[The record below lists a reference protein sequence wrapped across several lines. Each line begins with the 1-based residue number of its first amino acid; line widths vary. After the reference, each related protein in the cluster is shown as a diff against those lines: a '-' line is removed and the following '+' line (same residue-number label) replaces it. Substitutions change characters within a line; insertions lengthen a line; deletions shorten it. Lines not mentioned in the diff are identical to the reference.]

1 MASVEE
7 SFAQNLRTYRKNA
20 GMTQK
25 MLGASIG
32 YSEKAVSKW
41 ESGVLPPVAA
51 LVSKETSNQTTSLRP
66 PRDEVTG
73 AVQMQ
78 PIKVRGPAG
87 LLL

>member
-32 YSEKAVSKW
+32 YSEKAVS
-41 ESGVLPPVAA
+41 
-51 LVSKETSNQTTSLRP
+51 
-66 PRDEVTG
+66 
-73 AVQMQ
+73 
-78 PIKVRGPAG
+78 
-87 LLL
+87 